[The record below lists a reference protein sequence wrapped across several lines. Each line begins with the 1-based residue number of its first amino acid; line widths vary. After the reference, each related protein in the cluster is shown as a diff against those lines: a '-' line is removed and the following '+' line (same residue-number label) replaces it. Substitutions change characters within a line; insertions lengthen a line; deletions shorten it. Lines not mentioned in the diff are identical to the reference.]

1 MPSRIQYNP
10 SISVKE
16 NAKKNGVSVAGI
28 RNYIK
33 VNNIDRRYDR
43 KINLIED
50 CRKYLKKHPQA
61 TRQELSKNTKHSPTT
76 IRQYWDYIT
85 TEKELPDFDSEK
97 LKKRQLRQFN
107 NFYATHPSVT
117 QDILNIES
125 FHNKILE
132 PFCGTGTM
140 AKVIQQNGYEVEAS
154 DIIDRGYGK
163 QGDFFQ
169 INFPAGEYDIISNP
183 PYGEEVGDIIQRC
196 ISLCKGKVALLLTL
210 NYLSG
215 KNRYNDIYSK
225 YPPSRVYVYCER
237 ITIARDGDFKKYSD
251 AGSNLTNYAW
261 LIWEK
266 GYKGKTELK
275 WLHNGTG
282 DKSDKASTTTK
293 IVKANR
299 YELYSEVLK
308 EIPEMFKKAEQED
321 ISAYRDFITEKP
333 EMPMLFVGS
342 GGMNGALPSLFYGMR
357 EGIGKAITPLQFASL
372 SDAAIKNSRILLLS
386 KGGRNDDIVYAAKR
400 AVKLNPDNTACLTFR
415 DTEENRLIKVLAGSN
430 ARIILYN
437 HPEIHDGFT
446 SVRGKFYKYGLNYRA
461 YTGIDE
467 FASKLKINLDPES
480 CFKYEINDGSGK
492 PVDFGRIEHFIVL
505 YSGYGEPVAMDFESV
520 MTEAGVASVQ
530 VSDYRNYCHGR
541 FIFACNHV
549 ENTKE
554 PRATSNTTIIL
565 FISPREKSLAKQIR
579 TKVIPAKAP
588 IITVET
594 EHDNALATLDLLVKS
609 NVLLAAIGEQGYG
622 INPYSPPNY
631 SEIDKRVPIGG
642 ISFIDELKRNGNLV
656 LSENVSQEEI
666 NLKQQIDRFVKEEL
680 YNTSRIRE
688 FNDCLP
694 YPTRNDLFKKRKEH
708 YDASQHQCIA
718 FRRKEDLHKDIPM
731 PFGNMNGGF
740 GYDMNGVHF
749 HTSESAYIC
758 GLFSNNTPEHIAI
771 QKTLVEETNGYAA
784 KKTIRAKNAA
794 IGRADWY
801 DFNVDWM
808 LYCVWQKVNGNA
820 AFKKYLMDIP
830 IGATIIE
837 NSTFQ
842 ARRTNDTAA
851 FWGCRNA
858 EQKEFHKLLKK
869 YAACKGWDKSKIE
882 DYISEQES
890 LICNFGEF
898 IGNNVMGKILMIIKQ
913 CLHEGTEPDID
924 YDLLNSKEIYLLG
937 RPVKFY
943 LNTF

>member
-1 MPSRIQYNP
+1 MESRIVYNP
-10 SISVKE
+10 TLSVEE
-16 NAKKNGVSVAGI
+16 NAKRNGVSVAGI
-28 RNYIK
+28 RSYIK

-43 KINLIED
+43 KQNLIED
-50 CRKYLKKHPQA
+50 CRKYLKKHPKA
-61 TRQELSKNTKHSPTT
+61 TRQELSKKTKHSPTT
-76 IRQYWDYIT
+76 IRLYWDYIT
-85 TEKELPDFDSEK
+85 TEKELPDFDTEK

-140 AKVIQQNGYEVEAS
+140 AEVVKQNGYEVMAY
-154 DIIDRGYGK
+154 DIIDRGYG
-163 QGDFFQ
+163 GVCDFGKLTVA
-169 INFPAGEYDIISNP
+169 NGEFDVISNP
-183 PYGEEVGDIIQRC
+183 PYNDNLNFFINKCLSIA
-196 ISLCKGKVALLLTL
+196 KTKVALLLPL

-215 KNRYNDIYSK
+215 EHRAEAVYSVNPPRTVYAYVGRIAIAKN
-225 YPPSRVYVYCER
+225 
-237 ITIARDGDFKKYSD
+237 GDFNSLMGNKI
-251 AGSNLTNYAW
+251 NYAW
-261 LIWEK
+261 FVWEK

-275 WLHNGTG
+275 WLHNGISNKGEKT
-282 DKSDKASTTTK
+282 STTTK
-293 IVKANR
+293 KVKANR

-308 EIPEMFKKAEQED
+308 DIPEMFKKAEQED
-321 ISAYRDFITEKP
+321 VSAYRDFISEKP

-342 GGMNGALPSLFYGMR
+342 GGMNGALPSFFYGMK
-357 EGIGKAITPLQFASL
+357 EGVGKAITPLQFASL
-372 SDAAIKNSRILLLS
+372 SDATIKNSRILLLS

-400 AVKLNPDNTACLTFR
+400 AVKINPDNTACLTFR

-430 ARIILYN
+430 AKIILYN

-461 YTGIDE
+461 FTGLDK
-467 FASKLKINLDPES
+467 FASKLIINLDPKS
-480 CFKYEINDGSGK
+480 CFRYEINDGSGK
-492 PVDFGRIEHFIVL
+492 PVDFGGIEHFVVL

-554 PRATSNTTIIL
+554 PRAASNTAIIL
-565 FISPREKSLAKQIR
+565 LVSPREKSLARQIR

-594 EHDNALATLDLLVKS
+594 EYDNALATLDLLVKS

-622 INPYSPPNY
+622 INPYSPQNY
-631 SEIDKRVPIGG
+631 SEVDKRVPISG
-642 ISFIDELKRNGNLV
+642 ISFIQELERNGNLV

-666 NLKQQIDRFVKEEL
+666 NLKQQIDTYVKDEL
-680 YNTSRIRE
+680 INTSRIQK
-688 FNDCLP
+688 FNHRLP
-694 YPTRNDLFKKRKEH
+694 YPTRLDLFKKRKEF
-708 YDASQHQCIA
+708 YDASDSLCFA

-771 QKTLVEETNGYAA
+771 QKALVEETNGYAA
-784 KKTIRAKNAA
+784 KKTIRGKNAA
-794 IGRADWY
+794 VGRADWY

-808 LYCVWQKVNGNA
+808 LYCVWQKVKGNA
-820 AFKKYLMDIP
+820 LFRKCLMDIP

-842 ARRTNDTAA
+842 AKRANDTAA

-858 EQKEFHKLLKK
+858 EQKEFDKLLKK
-869 YAACKGWDKSKIE
+869 YASCKGWNKAKKE

-898 IGNNVMGKILMIIKQ
+898 IGNNVMGKILMIVKQ

-924 YDLLNSKEIYLLG
+924 YELLNSKDIYLLG
-937 RPVKFY
+937 DPVKFN
-943 LNTF
+943 LNTI